1 MTSIRAG
8 QRARQR
14 AAEQATRGSCL
25 VVSEDG
31 DQLVNG
37 YHPRGSER
45 IAVEGR
51 TPFCEAFAHAG

>member
-1 MTSIRAG
+1 
-8 QRARQR
+8 
-14 AAEQATRGSCL
+14 
-25 VVSEDG
+25 
-31 DQLVNG
+31 LVNG